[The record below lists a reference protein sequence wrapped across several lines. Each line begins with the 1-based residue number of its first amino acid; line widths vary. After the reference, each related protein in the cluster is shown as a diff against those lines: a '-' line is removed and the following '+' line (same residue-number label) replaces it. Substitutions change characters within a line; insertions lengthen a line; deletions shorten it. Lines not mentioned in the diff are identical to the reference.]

1 VSFLCINPTTG
12 RRLRAYRTHTAR
24 ETDRILSRADA
35 AFRRW
40 RDWSLEERAGYLRSV
55 ARLLRRRAPA
65 LAQLITAEM
74 GKPLA
79 QARAEIEKSAVTC
92 EYYARYGPRY
102 LAPEIPVNAPKGAR
116 VLFQPLGTVLA
127 IMPWNFPVWQAVRAA
142 APALMAGN
150 TFVLKHAAN
159 VTGCAHA
166 VARLFADAGG
176 RRGPGAVFQLSLLPN
191 ESIAAVIADPRVHAV
206 TLTGSTGAG
215 KKVAATAGRV
225 MKKGVFELGGSD
237 AYLILADANLDLA
250 AEVCA
255 ASRLINSGQSCVCA
269 KRFIVVASVRR
280 EFEQKFVARLRAR
293 RVGDPLDPK
302 TDVGPLARRDLR
314 DKLHAQVS
322 ASVKAGARLVMGGRP
337 LPGRGFFYAPTLLTG
352 VKPGMAA
359 YDEELFGPAAALIS
373 VPNEA
378 AAIRVA
384 NDSIYGLGAAVFS
397 RNRSRA
403 RAVAAK
409 IEAGAVF
416 INDFVRSDAAL
427 PFGGIKQSGHGREL
441 GAFGIRE
448 FVNIKTV
455 LG

>member
-1 VSFLCINPTTG
+1 MPFVCINPTTG
-12 RRLRAYRTHTAR
+12 RRLRSYRTHTAR
-24 ETDRILSRADA
+24 ETDRILGRADA

-40 RDWSLEERAGYLRSV
+40 RDWSLEERAGYLRIV

-65 LAQLITAEM
+65 LARLITEEM

-92 EYYARYGPRY
+92 EYYARYGARY
-102 LAPEIPVNAPKGAR
+102 LSPEIPLNAPKGAR

-127 IMPWNFPVWQAVRAA
+127 IMPWNFPVWQAVRSA
-142 APALMAGN
+142 APVLMAGN

-166 VARLFADAGG
+166 VAKLFADAGG
-176 RRGPGAVFQLSLLPN
+176 RHGPGAVFQISLLPN
-191 ESIAAVIADPRVHAV
+191 EAIAAVIADPRVHAV

-215 KKVAATAGRV
+215 RKVAATAGSV

-237 AYLILADANLDLA
+237 AYLILADANLDVA

-280 EFEQKFVARLRAR
+280 EFERKFATRLAAR
-293 RVGDPLDPK
+293 RVGDPLDPR
-302 TDVGPLARRDLR
+302 TDVGPVARRDLR
-314 DKLHAQVS
+314 DKLHAQVR
-322 ASVKAGARLVMGGRP
+322 ASVKAGARLVMGGHP

-352 VKPGMAA
+352 VKPGMPA
-359 YDEELFGPAAALIS
+359 YDEELFGPVAALIS
-373 VPNEA
+373 VPHEA
-378 AAIRVA
+378 AAIRIA

-397 RNRSRA
+397 RNRTRA
-403 RAVAAK
+403 RAVAARL
-409 IEAGAVF
+409 EAGAVF

-441 GAFGIRE
+441 GSFGIRE

>member
-1 VSFLCINPTTG
+1 VRFVSINPATG
-12 RRLRAYRTHTAR
+12 RRLRAYRTHTAA
-24 ETDRILSRADA
+24 ETEKILRRADA
-35 AFRRW
+35 AFRDW
-40 RDWSLEERAGYLRSV
+40 REWSFEERGGYLRSV
-55 ARLLRRRAPA
+55 ARVLRRRAPA
-65 LAQLITAEM
+65 LVRLITAEM

-79 QARAEIEKSAVTC
+79 QARAEIEKSALTC
-92 EYYARYGPRY
+92 EYYASHGGRL
-102 LAPEIPVNAPKGAR
+102 LAPERPAGAPKNAR
-116 VLFQPLGTVLA
+116 VLFQPLGTLLA

-150 TFVLKHAAN
+150 TFLLKHAPN

-166 VARLFADAGG
+166 VAAVFAEAA
-176 RRGPGAVFQLSLLPN
+176 RRRAPEAVFQIALLPN
-191 ESIAAVIADPRVHAV
+191 EAIAAVIADPRIHAV

-215 KKVAATAGRV
+215 KKVAAAAGSAI
-225 MKKGVFELGGSD
+225 KKGVFELGGSD
-237 AYLILADANLDLA
+237 AYLILEDADLDLA

-280 EFEQKFVARLRAR
+280 DFERKFAARLAAR

-314 DKLHAQVS
+314 DKLEAQVR
-322 ASVKAGARLVMGGRP
+322 ASVRAGARLVFGGRA

-352 VKPGMAA
+352 VKPGMPA
-359 YDEELFGPAAALIS
+359 YDEELFGPVASLIS

-384 NDSIYGLGAAVFS
+384 NDSVYGLGAAVFS
-397 RNRSRA
+397 RSLRRA
-403 RAVAAK
+403 RAVAAR

-416 INDFVRSDAAL
+416 INDFVRSDPTL
-427 PFGGIKQSGHGREL
+427 PFGGTKQSGYGREL
-441 GAFGIRE
+441 GSFGIRE
-448 FVNIKTV
+448 FVNVKTV